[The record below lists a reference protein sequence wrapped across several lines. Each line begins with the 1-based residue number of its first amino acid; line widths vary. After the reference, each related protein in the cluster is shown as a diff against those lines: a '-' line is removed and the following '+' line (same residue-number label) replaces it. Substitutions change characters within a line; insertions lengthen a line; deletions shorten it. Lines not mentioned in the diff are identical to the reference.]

1 MKNLNKGF
9 YIDLDTNFQEAC
21 EMSEREF
28 SHEELIE
35 LLKNGNIPQKQIA
48 ALKLDYILNQE
59 EANILINNLTGCDGK
74 IREAVALKI
83 SNLLIY

>member
-48 ALKLDYILNQE
+48 
-59 EANILINNLTGCDGK
+59 
-74 IREAVALKI
+74 
-83 SNLLIY
+83 LLWKAFGY